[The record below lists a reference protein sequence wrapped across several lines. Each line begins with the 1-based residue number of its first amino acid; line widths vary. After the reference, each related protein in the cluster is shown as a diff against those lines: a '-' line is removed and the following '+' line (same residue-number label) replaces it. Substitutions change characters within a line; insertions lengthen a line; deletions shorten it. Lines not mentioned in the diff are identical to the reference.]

1 MVEISE
7 VVTVDAVLVEA
18 FERLIP
24 QLSTTSAPPAR
35 GDLEKLVA
43 SDATVLFIASDDQE
57 TVGALTLVLMRIPT
71 GIRARI
77 EDVVV
82 DQAAQGQ
89 GIGRRLSEAAIAR
102 ALAVGATTVDLT
114 SRPNRAAA
122 NRLYE
127 KLGFQRRDTHVF
139 RLRLPPVEDIDGVK
153 SDV

>member
-43 SDATVLFIASDDQE
+43 SDATVLFIASDDQK

-102 ALAVGATTVDLT
+102 ALAEGATTVDLT